1 MSAAA
6 RWFRG
11 DSGKRSWRKGRRPR
25 RALLVGLVSVGL
37 LAAAC
42 SSSPSTSATSTSAGS
57 GGSGSAPG
65 GQTAQGVTSNSITVG
80 VDAPLSGFAGFL
92 GKEFTGPIQAYFDMV
107 NAQGGVNGRMLKLDI
122 LDDQFSSTQAAANVR
137 RLVSQD
143 NVFALFGSFSDPYND
158 YVVHL
163 GIPTYVFGVTIK
175 PFESRYPNVYPL
187 VGNALAWT
195 LDSIAGLKQ
204 QHLFKPGM
212 RVAILYDS
220 QVIDVSPY
228 VPDFVKAWQ
237 AAGANVVSTD
247 SYTITS
253 GDCTPLILKMR
264 ALHIDYWDFDS
275 AGWPLCVSAAQR
287 LGYRPTIGW
296 GSWATS
302 VAGLATLAG
311 PWVDGVWGGNEA
323 NQPDGQ
329 PGGNGTTLAAE
340 TQYVNAIKQY
350 APALNDEADLESPA
364 TTGYWSGAAMLVAAI
379 EAQGRNVTWSGV
391 NRWMAQL
398 HNFPTGIMPPIQSMA
413 PKCKQGQPAVW
424 LGQWHWDAQTQS
436 ATRTPTTGW
445 VYPADTGV
453 FAKNASCWL
462 TETSNKLG

>member
-1 MSAAA
+1 MATSARSRCRAD
-6 RWFRG
+6 RG
-11 DSGKRSWRKGRRPR
+11 GRHRQRKMLPG
-25 RALLVGLVSVGL
+25 LVGLLTLAL

-42 SSSPSTSATSTSAGS
+42 GNSAAPSAATGTNSPGGGAPSVSSS
-57 GGSGSAPG
+57 
-65 GQTAQGVTSNSITVG
+65 QGVTSNSITVG
-80 VDAPLSGFAGFL
+80 VDAALSGFGGSL
-92 GKEFTGPIQAYFDMV
+92 GEEEVGPIQAYFDMV
-107 NAQGGVNGRMLKLDI
+107 NAQGGVNGRMLKLDV
-122 LDDQFSSTQAAANVR
+122 LDDQDNTTVMAANVR

-143 NVFALFGSFSDPYND
+143 HVFSVIGSFSDTYND

-195 LDSIAGLKQ
+195 IDQVDALKQ
-204 QHLFKPGM
+204 LHLFKPGM

-350 APALNDEADLESPA
+350 VPALNDVADLESPS

-424 LGQWHWDAQTQS
+424 FGQWHWDAQTKS
-436 ATRTPTTGW
+436 AVRSPATGW

-462 TETSNKLG
+462 TETSDQLAG